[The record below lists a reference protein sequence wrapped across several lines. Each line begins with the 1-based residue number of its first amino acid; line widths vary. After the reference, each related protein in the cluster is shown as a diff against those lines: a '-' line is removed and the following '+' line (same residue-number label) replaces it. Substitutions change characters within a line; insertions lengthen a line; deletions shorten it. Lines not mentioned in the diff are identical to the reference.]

1 MYKLYTPPNV
11 LDNMYW
17 YEIQMLVKRFIQQ
30 MEDEKKAQEEES
42 EVQRTEM
49 EEYRNSYRTPEMP
62 KMDMP
67 NFDSISRGFSDSLSK
82 VGL

>member
-1 MYKLYTPPNV
+1 
-11 LDNMYW
+11 MYW

-62 KMDMP
+62 KMDMH

>member
-1 MYKLYTPPNV
+1 
-11 LDNMYW
+11 
-17 YEIQMLVKRFIQQ
+17 

-67 NFDSISRGFSDSLSK
+67 NFDSLSRGFSDSLSK